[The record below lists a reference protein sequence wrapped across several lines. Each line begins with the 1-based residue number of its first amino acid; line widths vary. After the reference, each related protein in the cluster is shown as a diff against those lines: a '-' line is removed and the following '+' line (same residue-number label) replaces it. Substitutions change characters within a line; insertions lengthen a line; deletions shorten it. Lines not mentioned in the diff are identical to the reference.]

1 MSFVYSR
8 TEKRGKQEE
17 KQPSVGKCG
26 AKPCQGRQ
34 ACRRI
39 CEKDEE
45 MKNFTAEKG
54 VKWLSTEMK
63 KNFKMLLTLKH
74 RNY

>member
-26 AKPCQGRQ
+26 AKPCKGRQ

-54 VKWLSTEMK
+54 VNWLSTEMK
-63 KNFKMLLTLKH
+63 KKLQDVADVEA
-74 RNY
+74 